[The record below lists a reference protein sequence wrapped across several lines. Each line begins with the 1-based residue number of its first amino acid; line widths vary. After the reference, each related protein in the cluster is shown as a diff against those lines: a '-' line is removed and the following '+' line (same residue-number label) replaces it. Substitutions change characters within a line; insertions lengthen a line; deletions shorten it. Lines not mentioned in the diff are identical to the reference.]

1 MPSIH
6 NTLTPSQLA
15 RDLEARDLTDPTEG
29 GHAIQRL
36 IDAAVTSLAAA
47 WNCQVGLP
55 RFDGQGWW
63 LGQAAWWMTSSW
75 AAVSNSSGVM

>member
-6 NTLTPSQLA
+6 STLTPSQLA

-36 IDAAVTSLAAA
+36 IEAAVTSLAAA
-47 WNCQVGLP
+47 GTARC
-55 RFDGQGWW
+55 DGTEDRGWSRSRTTTT
-63 LGQAAWWMTSSW
+63 GSASRRARSSW
-75 AAVSNSSGVM
+75 